1 MSVDH
6 AAGEGR
12 GEGRIGRPRSKPSG
26 SMRLIATERAREFR
40 IRQTHP
46 EQSLWKY
53 LRNRRLAGLKFVR
66 QLPIGS
72 YIVDFACREK
82 NLIVKL
88 DGESHAT
95 SGEYDL
101 KRQHLLERSGWRVI
115 RFGDD
120 DVLNNLE
127 GVLTGI
133 VKSAELDVAA
143 WTRGDLGRLDVE

>member
-1 MSVDH
+1 
-6 AAGEGR
+6 
-12 GEGRIGRPRSKPSG
+12 
-26 SMRLIATERAREFR
+26 MRLIATARARGLR
-40 IRQTHP
+40 IHQTQP
-46 EQSLWKY
+46 EQRLWKY
-53 LRNRRLAGLKFVR
+53 LRNRRLARLKFVR
-66 QLPIGS
+66 QLPIGG

-82 NLIVKL
+82 NLIVEL

-115 RFGDD
+115 RFGND

-133 VKSAELDVAA
+133 VKSAELDVEA
-143 WTRGDLGRLDVE
+143 WMRGELGRLDVE